1 MFKKLILFVVSL
13 VSVNTINAQIIDKVI
28 GVVGK
33 YSILY
38 SDLQTLMIEQQKS
51 GLGIDK
57 CKAYETLVYQKLLLA
72 QADRDSVVV
81 NDQEVDQELSKRLNY
96 FIQQFGSEEKLEQ
109 FYGKRTNVIKD
120 EMRSDVQEQLVAQ
133 KMSSKITGD
142 GKITPAEV
150 RAFYKTIPVDS
161 LPLINSEVELS
172 QIVRKP
178 QYSTEEKNATKDK
191 LEGYRQRVISGE
203 SSIALLARLYSE
215 DPGSAK
221 EGGLIENVGKGQMVP
236 EFEGV
241 AFKLKEGEVS
251 KVFETAYGYHFIQLV
266 KRKGEVVDLRHI
278 LLMPKIS
285 NADFFKCKKELDTIL
300 TSINQGKY
308 SFEIAVK
315 KFSDDKDTKLN
326 SGIMINQRTASTK
339 FDNEDLSVMDQNL
352 VPALNG
358 MKVGDITP
366 AMQYTTPDGKPAYRI
381 VKLKNRIDPH
391 KANLKDDYQK
401 ISSIAVAHQNKN
413 AVKNWIKRRSAI
425 TYIKLDDE
433 YKCQFEN
440 DWTIN
445 NN

>member
-1 MFKKLILFVVSL
+1 
-13 VSVNTINAQIIDKVI
+13 
-28 GVVGK
+28 
-33 YSILY
+33 
-38 SDLQTLMIEQQKS
+38 
-51 GLGIDK
+51 
-57 CKAYETLVYQKLLLA
+57 
-72 QADRDSVVV
+72 
-81 NDQEVDQELSKRLNY
+81 
-96 FIQQFGSEEKLEQ
+96 
-109 FYGKRTNVIKD
+109 
-120 EMRSDVQEQLVAQ
+120 
-133 KMSSKITGD
+133 
-142 GKITPAEV
+142 
-150 RAFYKTIPVDS
+150 
-161 LPLINSEVELS
+161 
-172 QIVRKP
+172 
-178 QYSTEEKNATKDK
+178 
-191 LEGYRQRVISGE
+191 
-203 SSIALLARLYSE
+203 
-215 DPGSAK
+215 
-221 EGGLIENVGKGQMVP
+221 
-236 EFEGV
+236 
-241 AFKLKEGEVS
+241 
-251 KVFETAYGYHFIQLV
+251 
-266 KRKGEVVDLRHI
+266 
-278 LLMPKIS
+278 MPKIS

-358 MKVGDITP
+358 MKVEDITP
-366 AMQYTTPDGKPAYRI
+366 AMQYTMPDGKPAYRL

>member
-358 MKVGDITP
+358 MKVEDITP

>member
-1 MFKKLILFVVSL
+1 MFKKLLFFNILFFFIYNL
-13 VSVNTINAQIIDKVI
+13 NAQVIDKVI

-38 SDLQTLMIEQQKS
+38 SDLQNLMVEQQKS

-133 KMSSKITGD
+133 KMASKITGD

-178 QYSTEEKNATKDK
+178 QYSLEEKNATKDK
-191 LEGYRQRVISGE
+191 LESYRQRVISGE

-251 KVFETAYGYHFIQLV
+251 KVFETTYGYHFIQLV

-308 SFEIAVK
+308 SFELAVK

-358 MKVGDITP
+358 MKIDDITP
-366 AMQYTTPDGKPAYRI
+366 AMQYTMPDGKPAYRLI
-381 VKLKNRIDPH
+381 KLKNRIEPH
-391 KANLKDDYQK
+391 KANLKEDYQK
-401 ISSIAVAHQNKN
+401 ISTIAVAHQNKN

-425 TYIKLDDE
+425 TYIKLDNE
-433 YKCQFEN
+433 YKCSFEN

-445 NN
+445 SN